1 MGSVATFGAL
11 AAAGTLAALRW
22 LRVAQR
28 EHYLSGSVSRFALR
42 WWRLPV
48 NGVLALGALASTATM
63 AAHPLF
69 GLGAALAIAVGPRGL
84 ALRGRSSPLTWTRR
98 LKAVA
103 ATTLVLCLLVAA
115 LGAGL
120 GSLVWA
126 GAFTAIGMPIVIDA
140 ALALNAPIERRLA
153 QRFIDQATRTLE
165 AVHPVI
171 VAITG
176 SYGKTTIKSYV
187 AHLLAGS
194 RRVVASPASFN
205 NAAGLSRTVNEQLA
219 PGTEVFVAEMGT
231 YGPGEIRDLCSWV
244 RPDIAVI
251 CAIGPVHLERMG
263 SLEAIV
269 EAKAEILEHA
279 PIVVLNVDAFGL
291 AAVADRCAS
300 LGKTVVRYATTDQ
313 AAVIDGESIRT
324 GDLGNAHPSNVACAL
339 AVAKAIGLA
348 PESLVERITGLPVV
362 AHRRAVTVAESGV
375 TVIDD
380 TFNAN
385 PAGAAAAL
393 SLLVTSG
400 AVEGRKVV
408 VTPGMVELGNLAY
421 EENARFARAAA
432 ARISHLVVVGQTNRR
447 ALVAGASE
455 ATGEPGRSDPTLV
468 PVATR
473 DEAVAWVR
481 ANLSAGDAVLWE
493 NDLPDHFP

>member
-1 MGSVATFGAL
+1 MTSVAAFAAL
-11 AAAGTLAALRW
+11 TAAGMLAALRW

-48 NGVLALGALASTATM
+48 NGVLALGALASTSAM

-69 GLGAALAIAVGPRGL
+69 GLGAALAIAAGPRGL
-84 ALRGRSSPLTWTRR
+84 GLRGRSSPLTWTRR

-103 ATTLVLCLLVAA
+103 ATTLVLCLMVTA

-126 GAFTAIGMPIVIDA
+126 GAFTAIGMPVVIDA

-153 QRFIDQATRTLE
+153 QRFIDQASRTLE

-187 AHLLAGS
+187 AHLLATS

-205 NAAGLSRTVNEQLA
+205 NAAGLSRTVNEQLT
-219 PGTEVFVAEMGT
+219 PGTEVLVAEMGT
-231 YGPGEIRDLCSWV
+231 YGKGEIRDLCSWV

-263 SLEAIV
+263 SLDAIV

-300 LGKTVVRYATTDQ
+300 LGKTVVRYCTTDQ
-313 AAVIDGESIRT
+313 TVVIDGESIRT
-324 GDLGNAHPSNVACAL
+324 GDLGNAHPANVACAL
-339 AVAKAIGLA
+339 AVAKALGSS
-348 PESLVERITGLPVV
+348 PQSLVERIGSLPVV

-393 SLLVTSG
+393 SLLVTCG
-400 AVEGRKVV
+400 AVEGSKVV
-408 VTPGMVELGNLAY
+408 VTPGMVELGKLAY
-421 EENARFARAAA
+421 EENTRFARAAA

-447 ALVAGASE
+447 ALVAGAST
-455 ATGEPGRSDPTLV
+455 ASGESGRSGPTV
-468 PVATR
+468 VTVATR

-481 ANLSAGDAVLWE
+481 ANLTAGDAVLWE